1 MRGPGEGKEAGIMT
15 LGQLGV
21 GEGLGW
27 RMDSRGE
34 EEAKHRGIFLFGL
47 EAEGFSVN
55 LFTFS
60 FIIS

>member
-1 MRGPGEGKEAGIMT
+1 MT

-27 RMDSRGE
+27 RMDGRGE

-47 EAEGFSVN
+47 EAEGFGQPIYFQFHHF
-55 LFTFS
+55 LRGL
-60 FIIS
+60 I